1 MTMQRPLP
9 VLDHLSTP
17 FWEGCRAHQLRLQR
31 CAQCSRTQFPPGPV
45 CRHCRSSKLQWI
57 TGSGNA
63 TVYSWIVVRH
73 PIPAEIYA
81 PEVPYVVA
89 LVDLAEGVRMPTNI
103 VGCAPEDVTA
113 GMPVEVVFR
122 DLTEQVSLP
131 QFRPAGS

>member
-1 MTMQRPLP
+1 MTIQRPLP

-17 FWEGCRAHQLRLQR
+17 FWEGCRAHQLRLQK
-31 CAQCSRTQFPPGPV
+31 CTQCSQAQFPPGPI
-45 CRHCRSSKLQWI
+45 CKYCRSSGLQWI
-57 TGSGNA
+57 NGSGRG

-89 LVDLAEGVRMPTNI
+89 LVNLAEGVRMPTNI
-103 VGCAPEDVTA
+103 VGCAPEDIVA

-131 QFRPAGS
+131 QFRPIA